1 MNKSTKGAAMIV
13 ILGIMFIVLYKYGIS
28 PFLKGRQEAAA
39 KQEAEEILKQTSD
52 ARASFTVRIGG
63 DGYLGYWFMSSPEM
77 KRQFSRRGGGIEF
90 TDDGGMYAER
100 LKKFADGEYD
110 CIVLPVNSYIEHG
123 APHIFPGSIVASIAE
138 SKGADGIVAFG
149 DRFPEGKVKELN
161 DANLE
166 VVYTGQSPSS
176 FLLDLT
182 IVDFDLFAL
191 KGTTKWQTEVG
202 GSKEVLEKA
211 RNKQGDVFVMW
222 EPELSTA
229 LREVPGL
236 KYIWGSDNFGGYIID
251 VFVFRR
257 EFLRNHEEQAH
268 KFLDAYFQVLDSYS
282 SDRERMIADMKTSVG
297 LAPDVLREMLPKID
311 WFTLHENARA
321 QFGIS
326 TSPDIP
332 SREGIVH
339 CINVSTGVLLR
350 TKRID
355 RDPLSG
361 NPYQIISTRL
371 LDNLIKSIP
380 VALGNRGELGRD
392 FQAITE
398 EEWLELREV
407 GTMRV
412 EPISFQSGQNVLD
425 EDGQAQIDV
434 IAELLNLN
442 YPDYRIAVRGHT
454 GPGDEDA
461 NYQLSIERA
470 QAVVQRLTVVGGT
483 DPDRLHAE
491 GEGSKQPPPRLPGES
506 FRAYQY
512 RLPRVEFVLLEDN
525 VL

>member
-1 MNKSTKGAAMIV
+1 VNKTTKGAAMIV
-13 ILGIMFIVLYKYGIS
+13 ILGIIFICLYKYAIS

-39 KQEAEEILKQTSD
+39 KQEEEEMLNQTSD
-52 ARASFTVRIGG
+52 ARASFTTRIGG
-63 DGYLGYWFMSSPEM
+63 DGYLGYWFMTSPEM

-100 LKKFADGEYD
+100 LKKFADGQYD
-110 CIVLPVNSYIEHG
+110 CIILPVNSYVEHG
-123 APHIFPGSIVASIAE
+123 AAHNFPGSIVAAIAE

-166 VVYTGQSPSS
+166 IVYTGQSPSS

-191 KGTTKWQTEVG
+191 KATSKWQTEVG
-202 GSKEVLEKA
+202 GSKEVLERA

-236 KYIWGSDNFGGYIID
+236 KYIWGSDKFGGYIID

-282 SDRERMIADMKTSVG
+282 SDRERMLADMKTSTG
-297 LAPDVLREMLPKID
+297 LTLDVLEGMLPKID

-321 QFGIS
+321 QFGMS

-350 TKRID
+350 TQRID

-371 LDNLIKSIP
+371 LDNLLKATP

-392 FQAITE
+392 FPPLTE
-398 EEWLELREV
+398 DGWRSLREV

-412 EPISFQSGQNVLD
+412 EPISFQPGQNVLD
-425 EDGQAQIDV
+425 EEGQTQIDA

-454 GPGDEDA
+454 GPGDEEA
-461 NYQLSIERA
+461 NYQLSQERA
-470 QAVVQRLTVVGGT
+470 QAVAQRLTVVGGT

-491 GEGSKQPPPRLPGES
+491 GTGSKQPPPRLPGES
-506 FRAYQY
+506 FRAFQY

-525 VL
+525 AL